1 MINEC
6 PKCHTKNPPNTQFCG
21 QCAAPLNPSADI
33 FTMPTKTME
42 KPKLELERGSIFADR
57 YEIIEELGEGGMGK
71 VYRVED
77 RRLQEEVALKLIK
90 PEISLDKRTIER
102 FSDELRYS
110 RKIAH
115 RNVCKM
121 YDLGEENGT
130 HYITMEY
137 VSGESLKG
145 MIKMMGQ
152 MSAGQAI
159 FIAKQVCE
167 GMSEAHR
174 LGIVHRDLKPGN
186 IMLDREG
193 HVRIMDFGIARS
205 LEAKGITKQGMM
217 IGTPD
222 YMSPEQVE
230 GKEADPRSD
239 VYAFGV
245 ILFEMMTGRLPFEGE
260 SSLSTAFKHKIEK
273 PPDPRKVN
281 PEVSFE
287 LSRLILKCLEKNR
300 EQRYQNMAELLEGLE
315 QIEKG
320 ITTGERVIPK
330 KTSVAATI
338 FKKKAG
344 LVWIVVAA
352 VIVLVGLTVLSDH
365 YLSKRGPLPLF
376 EPKMLVVLPFENM
389 GSPEDDYF
397 AEGLTEELTSRL
409 SAVHGLGII
418 SRTSS
423 KQYKNTTKTA
433 KQIGEELGV
442 DYILEGTV
450 RWDRTPDNRGRVRVT
465 PQLIRV
471 SDDTHLWSEV
481 YDRFIEDI
489 FSVQS
494 EIAEEVT
501 KKLDITVL
509 EPERRAL
516 MAKPTDNLEAYDN
529 YLRAYE
535 YWGRGY
541 IHQSLEENERAVASL
556 ERAIELDSDFLLAYL
571 LLYDVHNYVYN
582 VGLDRSDER
591 LAKAKNALDGA
602 VALEPELPEV
612 KMRLGNYLIRTT
624 QDYDRGLEIYESVQR
639 TRPNLSPSGI
649 AFVQMRLGRWEDAL
663 ANYQKAFKLNPRS
676 WEVAHLLGR
685 VYAWIWEYDKSEEW
699 FERALSIRPELYY
712 SKLGIARLPMLRGDL
727 EQARARLERLPP
739 HVLTDYNWYLLGMLE
754 RNYQEVLDRLAT
766 TPFKSFQEAQF
777 YIPIDLARASVY
789 HAMGETAL
797 ARSRAESAR
806 IELEKLISE
815 RSEDT
820 RLYAPLGLTLAY
832 SGRKQDAIR
841 EGRRAVNLY
850 PVSKDAFEGVRYV
863 MNLAKIYAVIGEH
876 EQALDQLEFLFSI
889 PCGNNY
895 SVPILNLD
903 PIWDPLRDHPRFQA
917 LIETPPWLKQ
927 NQQANSQNHP

>member
-1 MINEC
+1 MTIEC
-6 PKCHTKNPPNTQFCG
+6 PKCHTKNPPNTLFCS
-21 QCAAPLNPSADI
+21 QCATPLSASEDVY
-33 FTMPTKTME
+33 TMPTKTME
-42 KPKLELERGSIFADR
+42 KPKQRLERGSLFSGR
-57 YEIIEELGEGGMGK
+57 YEVIEELGEGGMGK

-77 RRLQEEVALKLIK
+77 KMLQEEVALKLIK
-90 PEISLDKRTIER
+90 HEISMDKRTIDR
-102 FSDELRYS
+102 FSNELRFS

-121 YDLGEENGT
+121 YDLGEEKGT
-130 HYITMEY
+130 YYITMEY

-159 FIAKQVCE
+159 FVAKQICE
-167 GMSEAHR
+167 GLSEAHR

-186 IMLDREG
+186 VMIDRQG

-205 LEAKGITKQGMM
+205 LGTKGITKQGMV

-230 GKEADPRSD
+230 GKEADSRSD
-239 VYAFGV
+239 VYALGV
-245 ILFEMMTGRLPFEGE
+245 VLFEMMTGRLPFEGE
-260 SSLSTAFKHKIEK
+260 SALSTALKHKTEK
-273 PPDPRKVN
+273 APDPRKFNQEISVD
-281 PEVSFE
+281 F
-287 LSRLILKCLEKNR
+287 SRLILKCLAKNR
-300 EQRYQNMAELLEGLE
+300 DQRYQSMIELLEALE

-320 ITTGERVIPK
+320 ITTAERVIPK
-330 KTSVAATI
+330 KTSVATTLLS
-338 FKKKAG
+338 KKTG
-344 LVWIVVAA
+344 LVWIVVAT
-352 VIVLVGLTVLSDH
+352 VIVLAGLSILSDH
-365 YLSKRGPLPLF
+365 YLRKRGSLPLF
-376 EPKMLVVLPFENM
+376 EPKMLVVLPFENL
-389 GSPEDDYF
+389 GAAEDDYF

-423 KQYKNTTKTA
+423 KQYKDTTKTT

-450 RWDRTPDNRGRVRVT
+450 RWDRTPDSRGRVRVT

-509 EPERRAL
+509 EPDRQAL
-516 MAKPTDNLEAYDN
+516 RAKPTDNLEAYDN
-529 YLRAYE
+529 FLRALE

-541 IHQSLEENERAVASL
+541 LHQSLEENERAVASL
-556 ERAIELDSDFLLAYL
+556 ERAIELDSNFLYAYL
-571 LLYDVHNYVYN
+571 ILHDIHQYIYT

-591 LAKAKNALDGA
+591 LVKAKSALDGA
-602 VALEPELPEV
+602 VALEPDLPEV

-624 QDYDRGLEIYESVQR
+624 QDYDRVLEIYESIQR
-639 TRPNLSPSGI
+639 TRPNLSPRGI
-649 AFVQMRLGRWEDAL
+649 AYVQLRLGKWEDAL

-676 WEVAHLLGR
+676 WEDAHLIGR
-685 VYAWIWEYDKSEEW
+685 LYAWIWDYDKSEEW
-699 FERALSIRPELYY
+699 FERALSIRSELYY
-712 SKLGIARLPMLRGDL
+712 SKLGIARLPMLEGNL
-727 EQARARLERLPP
+727 EEARARLERLPP

-766 TPFKSFQEAQF
+766 TPFPVFQESQF

-797 ARSRAESAR
+797 VRSRAESAR
-806 IELEKLISE
+806 LELEKLISE
-815 RSEDT
+815 RGEDT
-820 RLYAPLGLTLAY
+820 RLYAPLALALAY
-832 SGRKQDAIR
+832 LGLKQDAIR

-850 PVSKDAFEGVRYV
+850 PVSRDAFEGVRYV
-863 MNLAKIYAVIGEH
+863 MNLAKIYAVVGEH
-876 EQALDQLEFLFSI
+876 EQALDQLEYLFSV

-895 SVPILNLD
+895 SVHLLRLD
-903 PIWDPLRDHPRFQA
+903 PIWDPLRDLPRFQQ
-917 LIETPPWLKQ
+917 LTEKPPWLEQ
-927 NQQANSQNHP
+927 NRPAGPQNHP